1 MVQARGQPASPRPGM
16 RVPEPCGGSPR
27 GVVHHAPRG
36 SLHKQGPPLFPSLC
50 SPLCGA
56 IPGGARCR
64 GCGDQSPGFARM
76 GASSQT
82 SVLTWPRCTA
92 PGCVCPRFH
101 QPILENMCAEWRT
114 VQAPRRPPSS
124 SLSSTAAIQAPATPQ
139 VRSGGA
145 GRGLSPPASPVFPRM
160 APGGLF
166 GAIQTGR
173 GAPSRLRSPPSPRG
187 EMRGLRVET
196 G

>member
-36 SLHKQGPPLFPSLC
+36 SLHEQGPPLFPSLC

-124 SLSSTAAIQAPATPQ
+124 SLSSVHGIFQARMLGTKRRSLGPESCLPERDRICAHPAWPI
-139 VRSGGA
+139 
-145 GRGLSPPASPVFPRM
+145 M
-160 APGGLF
+160 
-166 GAIQTGR
+166 
-173 GAPSRLRSPPSPRG
+173 
-187 EMRGLRVET
+187 
-196 G
+196 